1 MGARES
7 IAAAGQVEILFAPCG
22 TQKKL
27 VAAHSA
33 VRREESMT
41 KLEKRNKYCFG
52 LGTVGRDMFYSM
64 ESMYLLFFLTE
75 VKNLDDQML
84 ALVGGV
90 LTALRIL
97 DAFNDPITGVIID
110 NTHTRWGKFKPWMLI
125 GAVVSSV
132 CMLLMFADLPLT
144 GGTYVAVFAVSY
156 ILWDIFY
163 GVNDIAYWTQLPALS
178 VDQRQRESM
187 GSFARICAN
196 VGMYAVVVGILPIT
210 GVLTNAFDGNGRKA
224 WFVLAVAVCVI
235 MVGFQLITV
244 FGVKETRTFKEEE
257 NTSLRDMVK
266 VLFGNDQLMWT
277 TVSMALFMVGYCTTT
292 SFGTYYFKYAYGDE
306 NMYSVFAGVLGVSQL
321 AALAVFPKIASKI
334 SRQKLYTVATALV
347 VAGYVVFFFTP
358 MNMIP
363 IAVAGVLLFVGQAF
377 IQTLMLMFL
386 ADTVEYGQWKLGKR
400 NDSITF
406 SIQPLI
412 NKLGAA
418 VATGVVTLTLIV
430 SGINRAESAADV
442 TSQGL
447 LIMKTAMMALPLLAI
462 VVGYLVYLKKYRID
476 EDMYQDIIKHLK
488 ERGDIK

>member
-1 MGARES
+1 M
-7 IAAAGQVEILFAPCG
+7 
-22 TQKKL
+22 TQ
-27 VAAHSA
+27 
-33 VRREESMT
+33 
-41 KLEKRNKYCFG
+41 LEKRNKYCFG
-52 LGTVGRDMFYSM
+52 LGTIGRDMFYSM

-75 VKNLDDQML
+75 IRNLDDSML

-90 LTALRIL
+90 LTALRIF

-132 CMLLMFADLPLT
+132 CMLLMFADLPI
-144 GGTYVAVFAVSY
+144 GGGAYVAVFAVSY

-178 VDQRQRESM
+178 LDPRQRESM
-187 GSFARICAN
+187 GAFARICAN
-196 VGMYAVVVGILPIT
+196 VGLYAVVVGILPVT
-210 GVLTNAFDGNGRKA
+210 GALTNAFGGNGRKA
-224 WFVLAVAVCVI
+224 WFVMAVAVCVL

-244 FGVKETRTFKEEE
+244 FGVKETAAFKEEE
-257 NTSLRDMVK
+257 NTSFRDMVK

-277 TVSMALFMVGYCTTT
+277 TLSMALFMIGYCTTT

-306 NMYSVFAGVLGVSQL
+306 GMYSVFAGVLGVSQL
-321 AALAVFPKIASKI
+321 AALMVFPKLSAKL
-334 SRQKLYTVATALV
+334 SRRKLYSAATALV
-347 VAGYVVFFFTP
+347 AAGYAVFFFAP

-377 IQTLMLMFL
+377 IQALMLMFL

-430 SGINRAESAADV
+430 SGINQAESAAEV

-447 LIMKTAMMALPLLAI
+447 LIMKIAMMVIPLIAIAL
-462 VVGYLVYLKKYRID
+462 GYFVYLKKYDID
-476 EDMYQDIIKHLK
+476 EESYGKIVADLK
-488 ERGDIK
+488 KRGDIK

>member
-1 MGARES
+1 M
-7 IAAAGQVEILFAPCG
+7 
-22 TQKKL
+22 
-27 VAAHSA
+27 
-33 VRREESMT
+33 
-41 KLEKRNKYCFG
+41 EKVDRRNKFCFG
-52 LGTVGRDMFYSM
+52 LGTIGRDMFYSM

-75 VKNLDDQML
+75 VKNLDDAML

-90 LTALRIL
+90 LTVLRIL

-110 NTHTRWGKFKPWMLI
+110 NTHTRWGKFKPWMVV
-125 GAVVSSV
+125 GAIVSSI
-132 CMLLMFADLPLT
+132 CMLLMFADLPLS
-144 GGTYVAVFAVSY
+144 GGAYVAVFAVSY

-178 VDQRQRESM
+178 TDQRQRESM

-196 VGMYAVVVGILPIT
+196 VGMYAVVVGILPVT
-210 GVLTNAFDGNGRKA
+210 GALTEAFGGDGKKA
-224 WFVLAVAVCVI
+224 WFTLAAAVCVLMI
-235 MVGFQLITV
+235 GFQMITV
-244 FGVKETRTFKEEE
+244 FGVKETRSFKEEE
-257 NTSLRDMVK
+257 NTSLRDMVR

-277 TVSMALFMVGYCTTT
+277 TVSMALFMIGYCTTT

-321 AALAVFPKIASKI
+321 AALAVFPRIAARI
-334 SRQKLYTVATALV
+334 SRKKLYTVATVLV
-347 VAGYVVFFFTP
+347 VAGYAVFFFAP

-363 IAVAGVLLFVGQAF
+363 IAAAGVLLFVGQAF

-386 ADTVEYGQWKLGKR
+386 ADTIEYGQWKLGKR

-418 VATGVVTLTLIV
+418 IATGVVTLTLIV
-430 SGINRAESAADV
+430 SGINQAESAADV
-442 TSQGL
+442 TGQGL
-447 LIMKTAMMALPLLAI
+447 LIMKIAMMALPLLAI
-462 VVGYLVYLKKYRID
+462 AVGYFVYLKKYRID
-476 EDMYQDIIKHLK
+476 EDLYNKIVEQLK

>member
-1 MGARES
+1 
-7 IAAAGQVEILFAPCG
+7 
-22 TQKKL
+22 
-27 VAAHSA
+27 
-33 VRREESMT
+33 MT
-41 KLEKRNKYCFG
+41 KLDKRNKYCFG
-52 LGTVGRDMFYSM
+52 LGTIGRDMFYSM

-75 VKNLDDQML
+75 IKNLDDQML
-84 ALVGGV
+84 AMVGGV
-90 LTALRIL
+90 LTALRIF

-125 GAVVSSV
+125 GALVSSV

-144 GGTYVAVFAVSY
+144 GGAYVAVFAVSY

-196 VGMYAVVVGILPIT
+196 VGLYAVVVGILPVT
-210 GVLTNAFDGNGRKA
+210 GALTNAFGGNGQKA
-224 WFVLAVAVCVI
+224 WFVLAVVVSAI
-235 MVGFQLITV
+235 MIGFQLITV
-244 FGVKETRTFKEEE
+244 FGVKETRTFKDEE

-321 AALAVFPKIASKI
+321 AALVVFPKISARI
-334 SRQKLYTVATALV
+334 SRRKLYSVATALV
-347 VAGYVVFFFTP
+347 IAGYVVFFFTP

-363 IAVAGVLLFVGQAF
+363 IAVAGVLLFIGQAF

-430 SGINRAESAADV
+430 SGINSAESAADV
-442 TSQGL
+442 TAQGL
-447 LIMKTAMMALPLLAI
+447 LTMKVAMMALPLLAI
-462 VVGYLVYLKKYRID
+462 VVGYIVYLKKYRID
-476 EDMYQDIIKHLK
+476 EEMYQDIIGHLK

>member
-1 MGARES
+1 
-7 IAAAGQVEILFAPCG
+7 
-22 TQKKL
+22 
-27 VAAHSA
+27 
-33 VRREESMT
+33 MT
-41 KLEKRNKYCFG
+41 KLDRRNRLCFG
-52 LGTVGRDMFYSM
+52 LGTIGRDMFYSM

-75 VKNLDDQML
+75 VKNLDDAML

-110 NTHTRWGKFKPWMLI
+110 NTHTRWGKFKPWMVV
-125 GAVVSSV
+125 GAVVSSL
-132 CMLLMFADLPLT
+132 CMLMMFADLPL
-144 GGTYVAVFAVSY
+144 GGGAYVAVFAASY

-187 GSFARICAN
+187 GAFARICAN
-196 VGMYAVVVGILPIT
+196 VGMYAVVVGILPVT
-210 GVLTNAFDGNGRKA
+210 GALTEAFGGDGQRA
-224 WFVLAVAVCVI
+224 WFVLAVIVCAV
-235 MVGFQLITV
+235 MVGFQMITV
-244 FGVKETRTFKEEE
+244 FGVKETRSFREEE
-257 NTSLRDMVK
+257 STSLRDMVK

-277 TVSMALFMVGYCTTT
+277 IVSMALFMIGYCTTT

-321 AALAVFPKIASKI
+321 AALAVFPRVSARI
-334 SRQKLYTVATALV
+334 SRKKLYSIATALV
-347 VAGYVVFFFTP
+347 AAGYVVFFFAP
-358 MNMIP
+358 VNMIP
-363 IAVAGVLLFVGQAF
+363 IAAAGVLLFVGQAF

-400 NDSITF
+400 NDSVTF

-418 VATGVVTLTLIV
+418 IATGVVTLTLIV

-442 TSQGL
+442 TAQGL
-447 LIMKTAMMALPLLAI
+447 MMMKAAMMALPLLAI
-462 VVGYLVYLKKYRID
+462 AAGYLGYLKKYRID
-476 EDMYQDIIKHLK
+476 EEMYRKIVGELK
-488 ERGDIK
+488 DRGDIR

>member
-1 MGARES
+1 ME
-7 IAAAGQVEILFAPCG
+7 
-22 TQKKL
+22 KL
-27 VAAHSA
+27 D
-33 VRREESMT
+33 R
-41 KLEKRNKYCFG
+41 RNKFCFG

-75 VKNLDDQML
+75 VKNLDDAML

-90 LTALRIL
+90 LTVLRIL

-110 NTHTRWGKFKPWMLI
+110 NTHTRWGKFKPWMVV
-125 GAVVSSV
+125 GAIVSSV
-132 CMLLMFADLPLT
+132 CMLLMFADLPLS
-144 GGTYVAVFAVSY
+144 GGAYVAVFAVSY

-178 VDQRQRESM
+178 TDQRQRESM

-196 VGMYAVVVGILPIT
+196 VGMYAVVVGILPVT
-210 GVLTNAFDGNGRKA
+210 GALTEAFGGDGKKA
-224 WFVLAVAVCVI
+224 WFTLAAAVCVLMI
-235 MVGFQLITV
+235 GFQMITV
-244 FGVKETRTFKEEE
+244 FGVKETRSFKEEE
-257 NTSLRDMVK
+257 NTSLRDMVR

-277 TVSMALFMVGYCTTT
+277 TVSMALFMIGYCTTT
-292 SFGTYYFKYAYGDE
+292 SFGTYYFKYAYGEE

-321 AALAVFPKIASKI
+321 AALAVFPRIAARI
-334 SRQKLYTVATALV
+334 SRKKLYTVATVLV
-347 VAGYVVFFFTP
+347 VAGYAVFFFAP

-363 IAVAGVLLFVGQAF
+363 IAAAGVLLFVGQAF

-386 ADTVEYGQWKLGKR
+386 ADTIEYGQWKLGKR

-418 VATGVVTLTLIV
+418 IATGVVTLTLIV
-430 SGINRAESAADV
+430 SGINQAESAADV
-442 TSQGL
+442 TGQGL
-447 LIMKTAMMALPLLAI
+447 LIMKIAMMALPLLAI
-462 VVGYLVYLKKYRID
+462 AVGYFVYLKKYRID
-476 EDMYQDIIKHLK
+476 EDLYNKIVEQLK

>member
-1 MGARES
+1 MKN
-7 IAAAGQVEILFAPCG
+7 QNLD
-22 TQKKL
+22 
-27 VAAHSA
+27 
-33 VRREESMT
+33 
-41 KLEKRNKYCFG
+41 KRNKYCFG
-52 LGTVGRDMFYSM
+52 LGTIGRDMFYSM

-75 VKNLDDQML
+75 IKNLDDNML

-90 LTALRIL
+90 LTVLRIL

-110 NTHTRWGKFKPWMLI
+110 NTHTRWGKFKPWMVI

-132 CMLLMFADLPLT
+132 CMLMMFADLPLT
-144 GGTYVAVFAVSY
+144 GGAYVAVFAVSY

-187 GSFARICAN
+187 GAFARICAN
-196 VGMYAVVVGILPIT
+196 VGMYAVVVGILPVT
-210 GVLTNAFDGNGRKA
+210 GALTDAFGGDGQRA
-224 WFVLAVAVCVI
+224 WLTMAAAVCVI
-235 MVGFQLITV
+235 MVGFQMVTV
-244 FGVKETRTFKEEE
+244 FGVKETRSFKEEE
-257 NTSLRDMVK
+257 NTSLRGMVK

-277 TVSMALFMVGYCTTT
+277 TLSMALFMVGYCTTT

-306 NMYSVFAGVLGVSQL
+306 TMYSVFAGVLGISQL
-321 AALAVFPKIASKI
+321 AALAVFPKIAARM
-334 SRQKLYTVATALV
+334 SRKKLYSLATALV
-347 VAGYVVFFFTP
+347 VAGYVVFFFAP

-386 ADTVEYGQWKLGKR
+386 ADTVEYGQWKRGKR

-412 NKLGAA
+412 NKRGAA
-418 VATGVVTLTLIV
+418 MATGVVTLTLIV

-442 TSQGL
+442 SAQGL
-447 LIMKTAMMALPLLAI
+447 LMMKAAMMVLPLLSIAL
-462 VVGYLVYLKKYRID
+462 GYVVYLKKYKID
-476 EDMYQDIIKHLK
+476 EEMYGEIVKHLK
-488 ERGDIK
+488 RRGDIK

>member
-1 MGARES
+1 M
-7 IAAAGQVEILFAPCG
+7 
-22 TQKKL
+22 KKL
-27 VAAHSA
+27 D
-33 VRREESMT
+33 R
-41 KLEKRNKYCFG
+41 RNKYCFG
-52 LGTVGRDMFYSM
+52 LGTIGRDMFYSM

-75 VKNLDDQML
+75 IKNLDDKML

-110 NTHTRWGKFKPWMLI
+110 NTHTRWGKFKPWMVI
-125 GAVVSSV
+125 GALVSSV
-132 CMLLMFADLPLT
+132 CMLLMFADLPLS
-144 GGTYVAVFAVSY
+144 GGAYVAVFAVSY

-187 GSFARICAN
+187 GAFARICAN
-196 VGMYAVVVGILPIT
+196 VGLYAVVVGILPVT
-210 GVLTNAFDGNGRKA
+210 GALTNAFGGNGQKA
-224 WFVLAVAVCVI
+224 WFVLAAAVCVI
-235 MVGFQLITV
+235 MIGFQMITV
-244 FGVKETRTFKEEE
+244 FGVKETRSFKEEE
-257 NTSLRDMVK
+257 KTSLRDMVR

-321 AALAVFPKIASKI
+321 AALVVFPKIAAKI
-334 SRQKLYTVATALV
+334 SRQKLYSAATALV
-347 VAGYVVFFFTP
+347 VAGYVVFFFAP
-358 MNMIP
+358 VNMIP
-363 IAVAGVLLFVGQAF
+363 IAAAGVLLFVGQAF

-386 ADTVEYGQWKLGKR
+386 ADTVEYGQWKMGKR

-418 VATGVVTLTLIV
+418 IATGVVTLTLIV

-442 TSQGL
+442 SSQGL
-447 LIMKTAMMALPLLAI
+447 LIMKIAMMALPLLAI
-462 VVGYLVYLKKYRID
+462 VLGYVVYRKKYKID
-476 EDMYQDIIKHLK
+476 EDMYQDIVKHLK

>member
-1 MGARES
+1 MKN
-7 IAAAGQVEILFAPCG
+7 QNLD
-22 TQKKL
+22 
-27 VAAHSA
+27 
-33 VRREESMT
+33 
-41 KLEKRNKYCFG
+41 KRNKYCFG
-52 LGTVGRDMFYSM
+52 LGTIGRDMFYSM

-75 VKNLDDQML
+75 IKNLDDNML

-90 LTALRIL
+90 LTVLRIL

-110 NTHTRWGKFKPWMLI
+110 NTHTRWGKFKPWMVI

-132 CMLLMFADLPLT
+132 CMLMMFADLPLT
-144 GGTYVAVFAVSY
+144 GGAYVAVFAVSY

-187 GSFARICAN
+187 GAFARICAN
-196 VGMYAVVVGILPIT
+196 VGMYAVVVGILPVT
-210 GVLTNAFDGNGRKA
+210 GALTDAFGGNGQRA
-224 WFVLAVAVCVI
+224 WLTMAAAVCVI
-235 MVGFQLITV
+235 MVGFQMVTV
-244 FGVKETRTFKEEE
+244 FGVKETRSFKEEE
-257 NTSLRDMVK
+257 NTSLRGMVK

-277 TVSMALFMVGYCTTT
+277 TLSMALFMVGYCTTT

-306 NMYSVFAGVLGVSQL
+306 TMYSVFAGVLGISQL
-321 AALAVFPKIASKI
+321 AALAVFPKIAARM
-334 SRQKLYTVATALV
+334 SRKKLYSLATALV
-347 VAGYVVFFFTP
+347 VAGYVVFFFAP

-418 VATGVVTLTLIV
+418 MATGVVTLTLIV

-442 TSQGL
+442 SAQGL
-447 LIMKTAMMALPLLAI
+447 LMMKAAMMVLPLLSIAL
-462 VVGYLVYLKKYRID
+462 GYVVYLKKYKID
-476 EDMYQDIIKHLK
+476 EEMYGEIVKHLK
-488 ERGDIK
+488 RRGDIQ

>member
-1 MGARES
+1 MKN
-7 IAAAGQVEILFAPCG
+7 QNLD
-22 TQKKL
+22 
-27 VAAHSA
+27 
-33 VRREESMT
+33 
-41 KLEKRNKYCFG
+41 KRNKYCFG
-52 LGTVGRDMFYSM
+52 LGTIGRDMFYSM

-75 VKNLDDQML
+75 IKNLDDNML

-90 LTALRIL
+90 LTVLRIL

-110 NTHTRWGKFKPWMLI
+110 NTHTRWGKFKPWMVI

-132 CMLLMFADLPLT
+132 CMLMMFADLPLT
-144 GGTYVAVFAVSY
+144 GGAYVAVFAVSY

-187 GSFARICAN
+187 GAFARICAN
-196 VGMYAVVVGILPIT
+196 VGMYAVVVGILPVT
-210 GVLTNAFDGNGRKA
+210 GALTDAFGGDGPRA
-224 WFVLAVAVCVI
+224 WLTMAAAVCVI
-235 MVGFQLITV
+235 MVGFQMVTV
-244 FGVKETRTFKEEE
+244 FGVKETRSFKEEE
-257 NTSLRDMVK
+257 NTSLRGMVK

-277 TVSMALFMVGYCTTT
+277 TLSMALFMVGYCTTT

-306 NMYSVFAGVLGVSQL
+306 TMYSVFAGVLGISQL
-321 AALAVFPKIASKI
+321 AALAVFPKIAARM
-334 SRQKLYTVATALV
+334 SRKKLYSLATALV
-347 VAGYVVFFFTP
+347 VAGYVVFFFAP

-418 VATGVVTLTLIV
+418 MATGVVTLTLIV

-442 TSQGL
+442 SAQGL
-447 LIMKTAMMALPLLAI
+447 LMMKAAMMVLPLLSIAL
-462 VVGYLVYLKKYRID
+462 GYVVYLKKYKID
-476 EDMYQDIIKHLK
+476 EEMYGEIVKHLK
-488 ERGDIK
+488 RRGDIK

>member
-1 MGARES
+1 MEKDEDF
-7 IAAAGQVEILFAPCG
+7 V
-22 TQKKL
+22 
-27 VAAHSA
+27 
-33 VRREESMT
+33 MT
-41 KLEKRNKYCFG
+41 KLDRRNKYCFG
-52 LGTVGRDMFYSM
+52 LGTIGRDMFYSM
-64 ESMYLLFFLTE
+64 ESMFLLVFLTE
-75 VKNLDDQML
+75 VKNLDDKML

-90 LTALRIL
+90 LTVLRIL

-110 NTHTRWGKFKPWMLI
+110 NTHTRWGKFKPWMVI
-125 GAVVSSV
+125 GALVSSV
-132 CMLLMFADLPLT
+132 CMLVMFADLPL
-144 GGTYVAVFAVSY
+144 GGGAYVIVFAVSY

-196 VGMYAVVVGILPIT
+196 VGMYAMVVGIVPVT
-210 GVLTNAFDGNGRKA
+210 GMLTETLDGNGQMA
-224 WFVLAVAVCVI
+224 WFIVAAAVCVFMI
-235 MVGFQLITV
+235 GFQMITV

-257 NTSLRDMVK
+257 NTSLKGMVR

-306 NMYSVFAGVLGVSQL
+306 NMYSVFAGVLGISQL
-321 AALAVFPKIASKI
+321 AALAVFPLFARKL
-334 SRQKLYTVATALV
+334 SRKVLYTGATVLV
-347 VAGYVVFFFTP
+347 VAGYGVFFFAP

-363 IAVAGVLLFVGQAF
+363 IAAAGVLLFVGQAF

-386 ADTVEYGQWKLGKR
+386 ADTIEYGQWKMGKR

-412 NKLGAA
+412 NKLGAE

-442 TSQGL
+442 TAQGL
-447 LIMKTAMMALPLLAI
+447 LIMKIAMMVLPLAAI
-462 VVGYLVYLKKYRID
+462 AMGYFVYLRKYRID
-476 EDMYQDIIKHLK
+476 EKFYRQIVTHLK

>member
-1 MGARES
+1 
-7 IAAAGQVEILFAPCG
+7 
-22 TQKKL
+22 
-27 VAAHSA
+27 
-33 VRREESMT
+33 MT
-41 KLEKRNKYCFG
+41 KLDKRNKYCFG
-52 LGTVGRDMFYSM
+52 LGTIGRDMFYSM

-75 VKNLDDQML
+75 IKNLDDQML
-84 ALVGGV
+84 AMVGGV
-90 LTALRIL
+90 LTALRIF

-125 GAVVSSV
+125 GALVSSV

-144 GGTYVAVFAVSY
+144 GGAYVAVFAVSY

-196 VGMYAVVVGILPIT
+196 VGLYAVVVGILPVT
-210 GVLTNAFDGNGRKA
+210 GALTNAFGGNGQKA
-224 WFVLAVAVCVI
+224 WFVLAAVVCAI
-235 MVGFQLITV
+235 MIGFQLITV
-244 FGVKETRTFKEEE
+244 FGVKETRTFKDEE

-321 AALAVFPKIASKI
+321 AALVVFPKISAKI
-334 SRQKLYTVATALV
+334 SRRKLYSAATALV

-363 IAVAGVLLFVGQAF
+363 IAVAGVLLFIGQAF

-430 SGINRAESAADV
+430 SGINSAESAADV
-442 TSQGL
+442 TAQGL
-447 LIMKTAMMALPLLAI
+447 LTMKVAMMALPLLAI
-462 VVGYLVYLKKYRID
+462 VVGYVVYLKKYRID
-476 EDMYQDIIKHLK
+476 EEMYQDIIGHLK

>member
-1 MGARES
+1 
-7 IAAAGQVEILFAPCG
+7 
-22 TQKKL
+22 
-27 VAAHSA
+27 
-33 VRREESMT
+33 MT
-41 KLEKRNKYCFG
+41 KLDRRNRLCFG
-52 LGTVGRDMFYSM
+52 LGTIGRDMFYSM

-75 VKNLDDQML
+75 VKNLDDAML

-110 NTHTRWGKFKPWMLI
+110 NTHTRWGKFKPWMVV
-125 GAVVSSV
+125 GAVVSSL
-132 CMLLMFADLPLT
+132 CMLMMFADLPL
-144 GGTYVAVFAVSY
+144 GGGGYVAVFAASY

-187 GSFARICAN
+187 GAFARICAN
-196 VGMYAVVVGILPIT
+196 VGMYAVVVGILPVT
-210 GVLTNAFDGNGRKA
+210 GALTEAFGGDGQRA
-224 WFVLAVAVCVI
+224 WFVLAVIVCAV
-235 MVGFQLITV
+235 MVGFQMITV
-244 FGVKETRTFKEEE
+244 FGVKETRSFREEE
-257 NTSLRDMVK
+257 STSLRDMVK

-277 TVSMALFMVGYCTTT
+277 TVSMALFMIGYCTTT

-321 AALAVFPKIASKI
+321 AALAVFPGVSARI
-334 SRQKLYTVATALV
+334 SRKKLYSIATALV
-347 VAGYVVFFFTP
+347 AAGYVVFFFAP
-358 MNMIP
+358 VNMIP
-363 IAVAGVLLFVGQAF
+363 IAAAGVLLFVGQAF

-400 NDSITF
+400 NDSVTF

-418 VATGVVTLTLIV
+418 IATGVVTLTLIV

-442 TSQGL
+442 TAQGL
-447 LIMKTAMMALPLLAI
+447 MMMKAAMMALPLLAI
-462 VVGYLVYLKKYRID
+462 AAGYLVYLKKYRID
-476 EDMYQDIIKHLK
+476 EEMYRKIVGELK
-488 ERGDIK
+488 DRGDIR

>member
-1 MGARES
+1 ME
-7 IAAAGQVEILFAPCG
+7 
-22 TQKKL
+22 KL
-27 VAAHSA
+27 D
-33 VRREESMT
+33 R
-41 KLEKRNKYCFG
+41 RNKFCFG

-75 VKNLDDQML
+75 VKNLDDAML

-90 LTALRIL
+90 LTVLRIL

-110 NTHTRWGKFKPWMLI
+110 NTHTRWGKFKPWMVV
-125 GAVVSSV
+125 GAIVSSI
-132 CMLLMFADLPLT
+132 CMLLMFADLPLS
-144 GGTYVAVFAVSY
+144 GGAYVAVFAVSY

-178 VDQRQRESM
+178 TDQRQRESM

-196 VGMYAVVVGILPIT
+196 VGMYAVVVGILPVT
-210 GVLTNAFDGNGRKA
+210 GALTDAFDGDGKKA
-224 WFVLAVAVCVI
+224 WFTLAAAVCVLMI
-235 MVGFQLITV
+235 GFQMITV
-244 FGVKETRTFKEEE
+244 FGVKETRSFKEEE
-257 NTSLRDMVK
+257 NTSLRDMVR

-277 TVSMALFMVGYCTTT
+277 TVSMALFMIGYCTTT

-321 AALAVFPKIASKI
+321 AALAVFPRIAARI
-334 SRQKLYTVATALV
+334 SRKKLYTVATVLV
-347 VAGYVVFFFTP
+347 VAGYAVFFFAP

-363 IAVAGVLLFVGQAF
+363 IAAAGVLLFVGQAF

-386 ADTVEYGQWKLGKR
+386 ADTIEYGQWKLGKR

-418 VATGVVTLTLIV
+418 IATGVVTLTLIV
-430 SGINRAESAADV
+430 SGINQAESAADV
-442 TSQGL
+442 TGQGL
-447 LIMKTAMMALPLLAI
+447 LIMKIAMMALPLLAI
-462 VVGYLVYLKKYRID
+462 AVGYFVYLKKYRID
-476 EDMYQDIIKHLK
+476 EDLYNKIVEQLK

>member
-1 MGARES
+1 
-7 IAAAGQVEILFAPCG
+7 
-22 TQKKL
+22 
-27 VAAHSA
+27 
-33 VRREESMT
+33 MT
-41 KLEKRNKYCFG
+41 KLDKRNKYCFG
-52 LGTVGRDMFYSM
+52 LGTIGRDMFYSM

-75 VKNLDDQML
+75 IKNLDDQML
-84 ALVGGV
+84 AMVGGV
-90 LTALRIL
+90 LTALRIF

-125 GAVVSSV
+125 GALVSSV

-144 GGTYVAVFAVSY
+144 GGAYVAIFAISY

-196 VGMYAVVVGILPIT
+196 VGLYAVVVGILPVT
-210 GVLTNAFDGNGRKA
+210 GALTNAFGGNGQKA
-224 WFVLAVAVCVI
+224 WFVLAVVVSAI
-235 MVGFQLITV
+235 MIGFQLITV
-244 FGVKETRTFKEEE
+244 FGVKETRTFKDEE

-321 AALAVFPKIASKI
+321 AALVVFPKISARI
-334 SRQKLYTVATALV
+334 SRRKLYSVATALV
-347 VAGYVVFFFTP
+347 IAGYVVFFFTP

-363 IAVAGVLLFVGQAF
+363 IAVAGVLLFIGQAF

-430 SGINRAESAADV
+430 SGINSAESAADV
-442 TSQGL
+442 TAQGL
-447 LIMKTAMMALPLLAI
+447 LTMKVAMMALPLLAI
-462 VVGYLVYLKKYRID
+462 VVGYIVYLKKYRID
-476 EDMYQDIIKHLK
+476 EEMYQDIIGHLK

>member
-1 MGARES
+1 
-7 IAAAGQVEILFAPCG
+7 
-22 TQKKL
+22 
-27 VAAHSA
+27 
-33 VRREESMT
+33 MT
-41 KLEKRNKYCFG
+41 NLDKRNKYCFG
-52 LGTVGRDMFYSM
+52 LGTIGRDMFYSM
-64 ESMYLLFFLTE
+64 ESMFLLVYLTE
-75 VKNLDDQML
+75 VKNLDDAML

-90 LTALRIL
+90 LTVLRIL

-110 NTHTRWGKFKPWMLI
+110 NTHTRWGKFKPWMVI
-125 GAVVSSV
+125 GAVVSAV
-132 CMLLMFADLPLT
+132 CMLMLFSDLPLT
-144 GGTYVAVFAVSY
+144 GGAYVAVFAVSY

-196 VGMYAVVVGILPIT
+196 VGMYAVVVGIIPVT
-210 GVLTNAFDGNGRKA
+210 GALTDVFGGNGKRA
-224 WFVLAVAVCVI
+224 WLVMAAAVCALMI
-235 MVGFQLITV
+235 GFQMITV

-306 NMYSVFAGVLGVSQL
+306 GMYSLFAGVLGVSQL
-321 AALAVFPKIASKI
+321 AALSVFPLF
-334 SRQKLYTVATALV
+334 SRKFSRKTLYTAATILVA
-347 VAGYVVFFFTP
+347 AGYGVFFFAP

-363 IAVAGVLLFVGQAF
+363 IAAAGVLLFVGQAF

-386 ADTVEYGQWKLGKR
+386 ADTIEYGQWKLGKR

-418 VATGVVTLTLIV
+418 IATGVVTLTLII
-430 SGINRAESAADV
+430 SGINRAETAADV
-442 TSQGL
+442 TSEGL
-447 LIMKTAMMALPLLAI
+447 LIMKIAMMALPLLSIAL
-462 VVGYLVYLKKYRID
+462 GYYVYLRKYRID
-476 EDMYQDIIKHLK
+476 EDMYHRIIQRLK
-488 ERGDIK
+488 ERGDIQ

>member
-1 MGARES
+1 
-7 IAAAGQVEILFAPCG
+7 
-22 TQKKL
+22 
-27 VAAHSA
+27 
-33 VRREESMT
+33 MT
-41 KLEKRNKYCFG
+41 KLDKRNKYCFG
-52 LGTVGRDMFYSM
+52 LGTIGRDMFYSM

-75 VKNLDDQML
+75 IKNLDDQML
-84 ALVGGV
+84 AMVGGV
-90 LTALRIL
+90 LTALRIF

-125 GAVVSSV
+125 GALVSSV

-144 GGTYVAVFAVSY
+144 GGAYVAVFAISY

-196 VGMYAVVVGILPIT
+196 VGLYAVVVGILPVT
-210 GVLTNAFDGNGRKA
+210 GALTNAFGGNGQKA
-224 WFVLAVAVCVI
+224 WFVLAVVVSAI
-235 MVGFQLITV
+235 MIGFQLITV
-244 FGVKETRTFKEEE
+244 FGVKETRTFKDEE

-321 AALAVFPKIASKI
+321 AALVVFPKISARI
-334 SRQKLYTVATALV
+334 SRRKLYSVATALV
-347 VAGYVVFFFTP
+347 IAGYVVFFFTP

-363 IAVAGVLLFVGQAF
+363 IAVAGVLLFIGQAF

-430 SGINRAESAADV
+430 SGINSAESAADV
-442 TSQGL
+442 TAQGL
-447 LIMKTAMMALPLLAI
+447 LTMKVAMMALPLLAI
-462 VVGYLVYLKKYRID
+462 VVGYVVYLKKYRID
-476 EDMYQDIIKHLK
+476 EEMYQDIIGHLK